1 LGNIRQ
7 TTELLEIVTYE
18 NNAEDQEQ
26 DWSSAAIIRRSLERA
41 AAETGD
47 AIDVL
52 NESNLHPDAVAY
64 LSEALRLIG
73 KADSAEEKDNR
84 EQFAKRAIRQ
94 LESAREDMVE
104 ME

>member
-1 LGNIRQ
+1 LRVINSLENIRQ

-52 NESNLHPDAVAY
+52 NESYCTLM
-64 LSEALRLIG
+64 
-73 KADSAEEKDNR
+73 
-84 EQFAKRAIRQ
+84 Q
-94 LESAREDMVE
+94 
-104 ME
+104 